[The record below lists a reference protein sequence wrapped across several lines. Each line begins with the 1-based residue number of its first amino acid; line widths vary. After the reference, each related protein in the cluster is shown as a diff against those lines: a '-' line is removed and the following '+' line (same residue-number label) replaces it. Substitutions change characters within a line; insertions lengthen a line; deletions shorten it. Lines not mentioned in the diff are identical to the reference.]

1 MLRIFIYGFLS
12 KFKVPYIFVHQ
23 FLQWSTDPFFSSCKK
38 KKNQQKHLTSYHPIL
53 PIPCPI
59 PSALGSQ
66 YSAMCL
72 YRGPILYISCKQCTW
87 FFLFSSF
94 QAIYCFP
101 DSSMLCYSLIYV
113 YCWTGLCCMDRPPLL
128 CAEQLMG
135 ISAVSTLYLSQMLML
150 WIFAYK
156 VWCVDTLNFLVY
168 IPRNGKS

>member
-1 MLRIFIYGFLS
+1 MLRIFTYGFLS

-23 FLQWSTDPFFSSCKK
+23 FLQWSTDPFFVPVKNKK
-38 KKNQQKHLTSYHPIL
+38 PSHLTTPSL

-59 PSALGSQ
+59 PSAPGTQ

-72 YRGPILYISCKQCTW
+72 YRWSILHISCKQCTW
-87 FFLFSSF
+87 FFMISPF

-101 DSSMLCYSLIYV
+101 DSSMLCYSFIYV
-113 YCWTGLCCMDRPPLL
+113 YCWTGLCCMNRSPFL

-135 ISAVSTLYLSQMLML
+135 ISAVSTLYLSQMLMP

-156 VWCVDTLNFLVY
+156 VWYVHTLNSLVH